1 MVTLCCTKA
10 LLKRAGVRALTPP
23 SQSSCALGNWYANVI
38 YVRAQPTVIA
48 VSERAFVAVF
58 FPARSL
64 RQNLVPAFLQA
75 VRSLLTRIGTAPGI
89 VERELAFMSP
99 TLLATTSSR
108 QVLGVMNQ
116 YALDLHFMLRYR
128 SSLSLPEAEAHF
140 ASGVTGPLGLVRPQ
154 EAALG
159 LLGGLHAVM

>member
-10 LLKRAGVRALTPP
+10 LLKRVGARPLAQPEPAT
-23 SQSSCALGNWYANVI
+23 CALGNWFANVI
-38 YVRAQPTVIA
+38 YVGAQPIVMA
-48 VSERAFVAVF
+48 VSERAFIPVF

-64 RQNLVPAFLQA
+64 RQILVPAFLQA
-75 VRSLLTRIGTAPGI
+75 VGSLLTRVGAAPGT
-89 VERELAFMSP
+89 VERELALMSP
-99 TLLATTSSR
+99 TLLAPTNSR

-116 YALDLHFMLRYR
+116 YAFELPLILRYR
-128 SSLSLPEAEAHF
+128 PSLSLPEAELHF

-159 LLGGLHAVM
+159 LLGALHAVM